1 MSRVAAPSGSLDINS
16 DAIQMSTQVV
26 SSAASEHIEESP
38 SSCHFLDTIAD
49 MSPVK
54 ASHEPSMNL
63 AVASAASATGTEVNV
78 IPLESNQS
86 TMLPSVVVPIPTQI
100 LAPFSPLAELLA
112 LAAGNA
118 SSRTR
123 IPCPSKKFIP
133 AKSAFKSASRLVVQV
148 VVRIST
154 SIVPEASLSN
164 RSEPE
169 AGIYST
175 SVSGFNPRA
184 AATARQ

>member
-1 MSRVAAPSGSLDINS
+1 
-16 DAIQMSTQVV
+16 MSTPF
-26 SSAASEHIEESP
+26 IEPSP
-38 SSCHFLDTIAD
+38 SSCHFLATIAD

-63 AVASAASATGTEVNV
+63 AVASAASATGTDVKV
-78 IPLESNQS
+78 ISLEENQS
-86 TMLPSVVVPIPTQI
+86 WRLPSVVVPIPTQI
-100 LAPFSPLAELLA
+100 SAFSSWSADPVPY
-112 LAAGNA
+112 GKA
-118 SSRTR
+118 SARTR

-154 SIVPEASLSN
+154 SIVPEASLSK

-169 AGIYST
+169 AGIYSI
-175 SVSGFNPRA
+175 SVSGFSPRA